1 MPWSA
6 LIHTGF
12 HVSGATQGTPRARRV
27 FSYGAITLFGGTF
40 QFLLLTVRVSHRGPT
55 TPTGQVLSV
64 WAVPLSLATTYG
76 IASLSFPPLTEMF
89 HFRGFASHTLCI
101 QVWIPLARWVFPFGD
116 LRIKGCVRLPEAY
129 RSLPRPSS
137 PGVAKASTNYF

>member
-6 LIHTGF
+6 RIHTEF
-12 HVSGATQGTPRARRV
+12 HVYGATQGTPRARRV

-64 WAVPLSLATTYG
+64 WAVPLSLATTDG
-76 IASLSFPPLTEMF
+76 IDSRSFPAVTEMF
-89 HFRGFASHTLCI
+89 HFA
-101 QVWIPLARWVFPFGD
+101 
-116 LRIKGCVRLPEAY
+116 AY
-129 RSLPRPSS
+129 RSTGPMNSDQRDT
-137 PGVAKASTNYF
+137 V

>member
-1 MPWSA
+1 M
-6 LIHTGF
+6 
-12 HVSGATQGTPRARRV
+12 SGATQDSTRALRV
-27 FSYGAITLFGGTF
+27 FGYGAVTLFRSSF
-40 QFLLLTVRVSHRGPT
+40 QMILLTVRVPHRGPT
-55 TPTGQVLSV
+55 TPSGQVRSV
-64 WAVPLSLATTYG
+64 WAGPLSLATTQG

-89 HFRGFASHTLCI
+89 HFSGFASLTLCI
-101 QVWIPLARWVFPFGD
+101 QMRITLSGWVFPFGD

>member
-1 MPWSA
+1 M
-6 LIHTGF
+6 
-12 HVSGATQGTPRARRV
+12 SGATQDPTRALWI
-27 FSYGAITLFGGTF
+27 FGYGAITLFRSTF
-40 QFLLLTVRVSHRGPT
+40 QLILLIVRVPHRGPT
-55 TPTGQVLSV
+55 TPERQVFQV
-64 WAVPLSLATTYG
+64 WAGPVSLATNQG

-101 QVWIPLARWVFPFGD
+101 QVWITITGWVFPFGD

>member
-12 HVSGATQGTPRARRV
+12 HVSGATQDSTRACRD
-27 FSYGAITLFGGTF
+27 FGYGAITLSRGSF
-40 QFLLLTVRVSHRGPT
+40 QILLLSVQVPHRGPT
-55 TPTGQVLSV
+55 TPQRQVAVV
-64 WAVPLSLATTYG
+64 WAGPFSLATTWG

-89 HFRGFASHTLCI
+89 HFRGFALPSLCI
-101 QVWIPLARWVFPFGD
+101 QDGITLAGWVFPFGD

-137 PGVAKASTNYF
+137 PGVAKASVSCF